1 MLIIGTKA
9 KHFDLV
15 QKYSYRKQ
23 IVSVLA
29 QNSGTK
35 QSNLICS
42 RNCLGQ
48 NRTFLY
54 NPKTYRSKQNI
65 MFDPLIIETKA
76 KRLNMVR
83 LLSNEKRRS

>member
-29 QNSGTK
+29 QKFWYEAK
-35 QSNLICS
+35 QFDLVWKLSW
-42 RNCLGQ
+42 
-48 NRTFLY
+48 
-54 NPKTYRSKQNI
+54 SK
-65 MFDPLIIETKA
+65 
-76 KRLNMVR
+76 
-83 LLSNEKRRS
+83 